1 VLHRIGTLRRA
12 CLDHLLITGPRHLAA
27 VLREYV
33 EHYDTHR
40 PHRSLHQYAPAGHT
54 PRAPARSSGHCGGT
68 DSAASFMSMCRVHDV
83 PEFSAPAGPERARAV
98 RPVVVIYTVVSIVIT
113 VQFRAS
119 VDAQAGAYATGILA
133 MMVSAA
139 FAVTVSARRRRP
151 RAVFGFGLVTP

>member
-1 VLHRIGTLRRA
+1 MT
-12 CLDHLLITGPRHLAA
+12 CQSSRHPQA
-27 VLREYV
+27 
-33 EHYDTHR
+33 
-40 PHRSLHQYAPAGHT
+40 
-54 PRAPARSSGHCGGT
+54 
-68 DSAASFMSMCRVHDV
+68 
-83 PEFSAPAGPERARAV
+83 PERARAV